1 MSLPAIAIGE
11 GEYVVLVMFQTG
23 HTAYRRDREAHIS
36 EHTEDHKVF
45 VSACGHTY
53 GQCKCLKRFLT
64 LANIVDSN

>member
-45 VSACGHTY
+45 VSA
-53 GQCKCLKRFLT
+53 
-64 LANIVDSN
+64 